1 MPIPR
6 RAWLAAFFEFF
17 EGGLELRN
25 QKFAVIRDVGD
36 GGLPILDGVRLVAE
50 SGVAAS
56 QSQIG
61 PKLFFRMALLV
72 ELKEALVVGMI
83 RISSLDHDFF
93 VFDPARQRITG
104 RRSKMSFAV
113 GDRVIVQVARVDSF
127 RQRIDFAF
135 LAKE

>member
-72 ELKEALVVGMI
+72 ELKDLESTLIARCTQEAGAVDIHVE
-83 RISSLDHDFF
+83 H
-93 VFDPARQRITG
+93 AR
-104 RRSKMSFAV
+104 
-113 GDRVIVQVARVDSF
+113 
-127 RQRIDFAF
+127 
-135 LAKE
+135 